1 VVSGANGVTAAD
13 MRKGEGVPAVR
24 VACTSIF
31 QVPAARQLP
40 MGVLVSTLM
49 MMPHKWFQVPM
60 AWQLQMC
67 VKVMAS
73 QLRVLPPS
81 TPDANSESIDNGR
94 LDVDLA
100 GNSRVSPGD
109 VFLDAQDMAV
119 NRCLVSPH
127 PHEHQIR
134 FFLKCCAL
142 VWC

>member
-73 QLRVLPPS
+73 QLRVLPP
-81 TPDANSESIDNGR
+81 
-94 LDVDLA
+94 LD
-100 GNSRVSPGD
+100 SRC
-109 VFLDAQDMAV
+109 Q
-119 NRCLVSPH
+119 
-127 PHEHQIR
+127 Q
-134 FFLKCCAL
+134 
-142 VWC
+142 